1 MYRWDDDAK
10 MKMYKMVADWH
21 GLYGAGIA
29 STVSI
34 SGMVWLVIPKEHW
47 KVD

>member
-1 MYRWDDDAK
+1 MYRWDDDPK
-10 MKMYKMVADWH
+10 MKMYKTVEDRH
-21 GLYGAGIA
+21 GMYGAGIA

-34 SGMVWLVIPKEHW
+34 SEMVWLVIPKEHW